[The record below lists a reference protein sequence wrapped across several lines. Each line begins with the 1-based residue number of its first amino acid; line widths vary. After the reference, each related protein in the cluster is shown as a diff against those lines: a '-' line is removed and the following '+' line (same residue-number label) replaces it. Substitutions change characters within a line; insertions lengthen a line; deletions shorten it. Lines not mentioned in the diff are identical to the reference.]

1 MYAVSKGVE
10 AVDRCFGRTCCVERM
25 RGWTRELESPDGSS
39 AYSRGFTRVGGHGCF
54 LNHSLPLHTSTRI
67 SLSLSLVFL
76 RSPLP
81 LSSLVVVVVETS
93 NNVPNDRLFSSGD
106 VHLPA
111 NRKPVKM
118 NPLNREQV
126 HTDQLCNSFEERDT
140 NKSSRRSKQEAFCA
154 GRNARHEVEIFES
167 SFPI

>member
-67 SLSLSLVFL
+67 SLSLSLLF
-76 RSPLP
+76 
-81 LSSLVVVVVETS
+81 SSAHHFPSRHSSSSSWRRVTMS
-93 NNVPNDRLFSSGD
+93 RLFSSGD

-140 NKSSRRSKQEAFCA
+140 NKSSKRSKQEAFCA
-154 GRNARHEVEIFES
+154 GRNAC
-167 SFPI
+167 

>member
-1 MYAVSKGVE
+1 MDARARISRWIERVFSRFHARWRTRLLSKSLT
-10 AVDRCFGRTCCVERM
+10 ATPYF
-25 RGWTRELESPDGSS
+25 
-39 AYSRGFTRVGGHGCF
+39 
-54 LNHSLPLHTSTRI
+54 HSNL